1 MGGSKIWKPER
12 KEKKRKKRQTLL
24 KQIKTW
30 KFTLLHGTLPCT
42 MGDDTN
48 HVLKE
53 GIYPQVFLAF
63 TLLPPEQPSR
73 SSGAPSALPQP
84 PPTAAPWAGQW
95 SQRREKQLNSFS
107 EKQDSVLTISSPPVT
122 LQKCKPLME
131 NMFSIK
137 WLEKLSKKFVIISEL
152 SNLTTD
158 SYQVWLAQS
167 YTRLIKIY
175 TYLFFLGFSSKWFKL
190 SITNKDS
197 EN

>member
-1 MGGSKIWKPER
+1 MEVYITTRYSSLHNGGWYKPCF
-12 KEKKRKKRQTLL
+12 KRRYLPSSLL
-24 KQIKTW
+24 GFHTPTSRAAVQVQR
-30 KFTLLHGTLPCT
+30 GTKCT
-42 MGDDTN
+42 
-48 HVLKE
+48 
-53 GIYPQVFLAF
+53 
-63 TLLPPEQPSR
+63 
-73 SSGAPSALPQP
+73 APG

-122 LQKCKPLME
+122 LQQCKPLME

-167 YTRLIKIY
+167 YTKAYKDLHISIFSW
-175 TYLFFLGFSSKWFKL
+175 LFLKVV
-190 SITNKDS
+190 
-197 EN
+197 